1 MPHLLNISGYSKV
14 SNIKISYVCPS
25 SCCSTTSSSRGK
37 QPPPLSASTE
47 ASSLPNGTSG
57 RPSAP
62 NTAES
67 QATIDAADPP
77 ASSSKLGCCLPPA
90 RTVASALLE
99 LKLRKSREEM
109 AAEVEAA
116 KILDRQEGIKKQ
128 KNDPYSYRY
137 GRRPILCLLV
147 VCTL

>member
-1 MPHLLNISGYSKV
+1 M
-14 SNIKISYVCPS
+14 
-25 SCCSTTSSSRGK
+25 
-37 QPPPLSASTE
+37 
-47 ASSLPNGTSG
+47 
-57 RPSAP
+57 
-62 NTAES
+62 
-67 QATIDAADPP
+67 
-77 ASSSKLGCCLPPA
+77 
-90 RTVASALLE
+90 ASALLE

-109 AAEVEAA
+109 EAEVEAA